1 MKYEHYEHYILSVTY
16 ETENKQNIMDHC
28 LFADKF
34 FIVSATG
41 ALGD

>member
-1 MKYEHYEHYILSVTY
+1 MKYEHYAHYILSVTY
-16 ETENKQNIMDHC
+16 ETENKRNIMDHC

>member
-16 ETENKQNIMDHC
+16 ETENKRNIMDHG